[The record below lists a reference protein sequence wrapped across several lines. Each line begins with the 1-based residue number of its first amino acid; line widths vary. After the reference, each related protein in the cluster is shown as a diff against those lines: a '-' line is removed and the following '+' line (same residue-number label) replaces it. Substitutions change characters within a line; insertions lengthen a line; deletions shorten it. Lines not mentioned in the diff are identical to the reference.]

1 VRVTST
7 APRGLIALGGAGAI
21 VAAVLLVRL
30 AVFAGYVEPPRAWS
44 AAPWSAFMTQHACS
58 TAYWTAATRIKQAPD
73 VWDIAVSSLGQ
84 DPATGRLIPRTM
96 GAFNVD
102 PYEYPPTFLLGPRAL
117 AALTPDYVAFRN
129 VWLLLNAL
137 LVIAGMAVIARE
149 LDAAT
154 GRRTLWLL
162 PLAIVPLTTIYPLQM
177 GNAQLLYIVTAMLAM
192 AAFAR
197 GRHALGG
204 LLLAFTIVGK
214 MFPGILIV
222 YLALRREWRAVA
234 WTTAWSVVFLLAT
247 LADVGWTP
255 FPYFLHHL
263 PRLLSGEAF
272 PMLRSAPGVMNNLS
286 IPSLVLKSPI
296 FGGPVVPFGSIRI
309 TGWIYSI
316 VVLWVV
322 FRLAR
327 RPVAPAYEPLAWLAI
342 LGLTALR
349 SPFLPTYGGFPGA
362 WLGALLLAIC
372 WSDARRSWT
381 ALALWVIL
389 VPTTIGPTPIAVWAV
404 ATFRTLQTAAVVG
417 LAAIAIRVAR
427 EERASWKDAERER
440 PETGHPGDAR
450 SRAAMALRA
459 SNG

>member
-1 VRVTST
+1 MTDAPSVPVTST
-7 APRGLIALGGAGAI
+7 PTRGFVTL
-21 VAAVLLVRL
+21 AAVGTVVAVALLVRL
-30 AVFAGYVEPPRAWS
+30 AVFAGYAEPPLAWS

-58 TAYWTAATRIKQAPD
+58 TAYWTAATRIKHAPD
-73 VWDIAVSSLGQ
+73 VWDIAISSLGQ

-102 PYEYPPTFLLGPRAL
+102 PYEYPPTFLLLPRAL
-117 AALTPDYVAFRN
+117 AAVTPDYVAFRH
-129 VWLLLNAL
+129 VWLLLDGV
-137 LVIAGMAVIARE
+137 LVIAGMAVIARG

-162 PLAIVPLTTIYPLQM
+162 PLAIVPLTTLYPLQM
-177 GNAQLLYIVTAMLAM
+177 GNAQLLYIVTGMLAM

-214 MFPGILIV
+214 MFPGILIL

-234 WTTAWSVVFLLAT
+234 WTSAWSVVFLLAT
-247 LADVGWTP
+247 LADVGWAP

-272 PMLRSAPGVMNNLS
+272 PMLRLTPGTVNNLS
-286 IPSLVLKSPI
+286 IPSLVLKVPA
-296 FGGPVVPFGSIRI
+296 FGGPAVPFGWIRI
-309 TGWIYSI
+309 TGWIYSV

-362 WLGALLLAIC
+362 WLGALLLALC
-372 WSDARRSWT
+372 WSDARRWWT
-381 ALALWVIL
+381 VLALWVIL
-389 VPTTIGPTPIAVWAV
+389 VPTTVGPTPIAAWAV
-404 ATFRTLQTAAVVG
+404 ATFTTLQTAAVVG

-427 EERASWKDAERER
+427 EERAS
-440 PETGHPGDAR
+440 
-450 SRAAMALRA
+450 
-459 SNG
+459 

>member
-1 VRVTST
+1 MSDAGDVHVTST
-7 APRGLIALGGAGAI
+7 VPRGLIALGAAGGV

-30 AVFAGYVEPPRAWS
+30 AVFAGYAEPSFAWS
-44 AAPWSAFMTQHACS
+44 AAPWSAFMTEHACS
-58 TAYWTAATRIKQAPD
+58 TAYWSAATRIKQEPD
-73 VWDIAVSSLGQ
+73 VWDIALSLLGQ
-84 DPATGRLIPRTM
+84 DPATGRLIPRHI
-96 GAFNVD
+96 GAFPVD
-102 PYEYPPTFLLGPRAL
+102 PYEYPPTFLLAPRVL
-117 AALTPDYVAFRN
+117 ASVTPDYVAFRH
-129 VWLLLNAL
+129 VWLLLDGV
-137 LVIAGMAVIARE
+137 LVIAGMAVIARA

-162 PLAIVPLTTIYPLQM
+162 PLAIVPLTTLYPLQM
-177 GNAQLLYIVTAMLAM
+177 GNAQLLYIVTGMLAM

-214 MFPGILIV
+214 MFPGILIL

-234 WTTAWSVVFLLAT
+234 WTSAWSVVFLLAT
-247 LADVGWTP
+247 LADVGWAP

-272 PMLRSAPGVMNNLS
+272 PMLRLTPGTVNNLS
-286 IPSLVLKSPI
+286 IPSLVLKVPA
-296 FGGPVVPFGSIRI
+296 FGGPAVPFGWIRI
-309 TGWIYSI
+309 TGWIYSV

-362 WLGALLLAIC
+362 WLGALLLALC
-372 WSDARRSWT
+372 WSDARRWWT
-381 ALALWVIL
+381 VLALWVIL
-389 VPTTIGPTPIAVWAV
+389 VPTTVGPTPIAAWAV
-404 ATFRTLQTAAVVG
+404 ATFTTLQTAAVVG

-427 EERASWKDAERER
+427 EERAS
-440 PETGHPGDAR
+440 
-450 SRAAMALRA
+450 
-459 SNG
+459 

>member
-1 VRVTST
+1 MTDAPSVPVTST
-7 APRGLIALGGAGAI
+7 PTRGFVTL
-21 VAAVLLVRL
+21 AAVGTVVAVALLVRL
-30 AVFAGYVEPPRAWS
+30 AVFAGYAEPPLAWS
-44 AAPWSAFMTQHACS
+44 VAPWSAFMTQHACS

-73 VWDIAVSSLGQ
+73 VWDIAISSLGQ

-102 PYEYPPTFLLGPRAL
+102 PYEYPPTFLLVPRAL
-117 AALTPDYVAFRN
+117 AAVTPDYVAFRH
-129 VWLLLNAL
+129 VWLLLNAV

-177 GNAQLLYIVTAMLAM
+177 GNAQLLYIVAAMLGM

-204 LLLAFTIVGK
+204 VLLAFTIVGK
-214 MFPGILIV
+214 MFPGILLV
-222 YLALRREWRAVA
+222 YLALRRDGRAVA
-234 WTTAWSVVFLLAT
+234 WTCAWSVVFLMAT
-247 LADVGWTP
+247 LADVGWAP
-255 FPYFLHHL
+255 FPYFLNHL

-272 PMLRSAPGVMNNLS
+272 PMLRATISTVNNLS
-286 IPSLVLKSPI
+286 IPSLVLKSPV

-309 TGWIYSI
+309 TGWIYSV

-322 FRLAR
+322 VGLAR
-327 RPVAPAYEPLAWLAI
+327 RPVAPAFAPLAWLAV

-372 WSDARRSWT
+372 WNDTRRWWT
-381 ALALWVIL
+381 ALGLWVIL
-389 VPTTIGPTPIAVWAV
+389 LPTTIGPTPIPMWAV
-404 ATFRTLQTAAVVG
+404 ATFTTLQTAAVVG
-417 LAAIAIRVAR
+417 LATFAIRVAR
-427 EERASWKDAERER
+427 EGQVS
-440 PETGHPGDAR
+440 
-450 SRAAMALRA
+450 
-459 SNG
+459 